1 MNQKC
6 IEHIALYSLV
16 LVGALVVGVLT
27 RQFVLSKGFDD
38 FSSTVAFFAT
48 VIVLMAIYASLQTT
62 FNQLLLPH
70 IEVFLLHLPAFQKIK
85 DKNDT
90 ISVPEN
96 DVIVTIRQNLLQFV
110 STACFTARFFHTLT
124 DGF

>member
-38 FSSTVAFFAT
+38 FSSTVAF
-48 VIVLMAIYASLQTT
+48 LQ
-62 FNQLLLPH
+62 Q
-70 IEVFLLHLPAFQKIK
+70 
-85 DKNDT
+85 
-90 ISVPEN
+90 
-96 DVIVTIRQNLLQFV
+96 
-110 STACFTARFFHTLT
+110 
-124 DGF
+124 

>member
-70 IEVFLLHLPAFQKIK
+70 IEVFLLHLPAFQGIK
-85 DKNDT
+85 HQFPLPAND
-90 ISVPEN
+90 
-96 DVIVTIRQNLLQFV
+96 
-110 STACFTARFFHTLT
+110 
-124 DGF
+124 